1 MITSY
6 SFGRIEIDGKIYSN
20 DVKILPDRT
29 VVADWW
35 RRSGHEL
42 CLEDIK
48 DLIKASPEVL
58 VVGTGAS
65 AMMQVLPE
73 VVDAFSDASNEA
85 GLELVVKR
93 TDEAWMVFNDLCT
106 SKKVAAAFHLTC

>member
-1 MITSY
+1 LITSY
-6 SFGRIEIDGKIYSN
+6 SFGRIEIDDKLYSN

-35 RRSGHEL
+35 RREGHEL

-48 DLIKASPEVL
+48 DIVKASPEVL
-58 VVGTGAS
+58 VVGTGGSGKMA
-65 AMMQVLPE
+65 VLPE
-73 VVDAFSDASNEA
+73 VAGALAEA
-85 GLELVVKR
+85 GVELIVER
-93 TDEAWMVFNDLCT
+93 TGEAWMVFNDLCT